1 MAIKQVLPGNIDFS
15 KYLGEW
21 VVVCEDKIVAH
32 NKNLNNVEKEIKE
45 CKRTPVIAKIPEKDT
60 LIF

>member
-1 MAIKQVLPGNIDFS
+1 MSINNVLPQQIDFS

-21 VVVCEDKIVAH
+21 VVICEDKIVAH
-32 NKNLNNVEKEIKE
+32 NKNLNCIKKEIKE
-45 CKRTPVIAKIPEKDT
+45 CKRIPTIAKIPKNDT